1 MVGFNGIHDTAAVMD
16 LREVLLGQVLQKMG
30 FQIRFIAAVVTDRI
44 LKSFVVAEGKGI
56 HCIVNQLS
64 HGVVV
69 QKLQLLPALQP
80 IADPVHIS
88 LRVAPVMP
96 VQQTAAKGAFEIGGR
111 IFIRLD
117 TAGDKGEGIPPR
129 CVNKMLRYQVLSQHA
144 MTVGCNNAHSLSFTR

>member
-1 MVGFNGIHDTAAVMD
+1 MILFDGFHDAAAGMGFGNVT
-16 LREVLLGQVLQKMG
+16 LLQTFQKMC
-30 FQIRFIAAVVTDRI
+30 FQIGFIAAVVTDRI

-69 QKLQLLPALQP
+69 QKLQLLSALQP